1 MDKTTLKQ
9 LKPGTLFRLKDS
21 ESSPVRDHYDR
32 SFLKLMLAIN
42 TKTTI
47 MKLSSKEPKQYSL
60 ILHIRILDIMNI
72 KKLFNRFRK
81 REPELSYSLNL
92 IYLEDTKVVFNQN
105 IQCAKDL
112 ENYLSAYMRLFG
124 MYSDKPYVLIYQEYK
139 NRYWVYDK
147 EPYLLYYKVPP
158 IVNLSRKLSGK
169 SDMVI
174 TKEEYQA
181 AKDLVP
187 AHEVSDRFKI
197 PEYITGVFTDIWYK
211 CQGYMDTD
219 HDSLEEILELM
230 QHNWLK
236 EFEWLVF
243 KRNYDT
249 DMLFLNHS
257 LTLILDQTEE
267 EGRRICIQNIIE
279 RNINQENQQENQDEN
294 ETV

>member
-1 MDKTTLKQ
+1 
-9 LKPGTLFRLKDS
+9 
-21 ESSPVRDHYDR
+21 
-32 SFLKLMLAIN
+32 
-42 TKTTI
+42 
-47 MKLSSKEPKQYSL
+47 
-60 ILHIRILDIMNI
+60 MNI
-72 KKLFNRFRK
+72 KNLFNRFRK
-81 REPELSYSLNL
+81 RELELSYSLNL

-139 NRYWVYDK
+139 SKYWVYDK
-147 EPYLLYYKVPP
+147 EPYLLYYKVPL
-158 IVNLSRKLSGK
+158 IVNTSRKLSGK

-174 TKEEYQA
+174 TKEKYQA
-181 AKDLVP
+181 AKALVP

-219 HDSLEEILELM
+219 MDTDHIGLEEILELM

-236 EFEWLVF
+236 EFELLVF

-249 DMLFLNHS
+249 DMLFLTHS
-257 LTLILDQTEE
+257 LTYILDQAEE
-267 EGRRICIQNIIE
+267 EDRRICIQNIIE
-279 RNINQENQQENQDEN
+279 RNININQENQDEN
-294 ETV
+294 ETI

>member
-1 MDKTTLKQ
+1 
-9 LKPGTLFRLKDS
+9 
-21 ESSPVRDHYDR
+21 
-32 SFLKLMLAIN
+32 
-42 TKTTI
+42 
-47 MKLSSKEPKQYSL
+47 
-60 ILHIRILDIMNI
+60 MNI
-72 KKLFNRFRK
+72 KNLFNRFRK

-112 ENYLSAYMRLFG
+112 ENYLSAYMRLFD

-147 EPYLLYYKVPP
+147 EPYLLYYKVPL
-158 IVNLSRKLSGK
+158 IVNLSRNLSGE

-174 TKEEYQA
+174 TNEKYQA

-211 CQGYMDTD
+211 CQGYMDTN
-219 HDSLEEILELM
+219 HVGLEEILELM

-249 DMLFLNHS
+249 DMFFLKHS
-257 LTLILDQTEE
+257 LTYILYQTEE

-279 RNINQENQQENQDEN
+279 RNINNINQENQDEN
-294 ETV
+294 ETI

>member
-1 MDKTTLKQ
+1 
-9 LKPGTLFRLKDS
+9 
-21 ESSPVRDHYDR
+21 
-32 SFLKLMLAIN
+32 
-42 TKTTI
+42 
-47 MKLSSKEPKQYSL
+47 
-60 ILHIRILDIMNI
+60 MNI
-72 KKLFNRFRK
+72 KNLFNRFRK
-81 REPELSYSLNL
+81 SKESELSYSLNL
-92 IYLEDTKVVFNQN
+92 IYLEDTRVVFNQN

-139 NRYWVYDK
+139 SRYWVYDK
-147 EPYLLYYKVPP
+147 EPYLLYYKVPL
-158 IVNLSRKLSGK
+158 IVNTSRKLSGK

-174 TKEEYQA
+174 TGKSDMVITKEKYQA

-219 HDSLEEILELM
+219 HVGLEEILELM

-236 EFEWLVF
+236 EFELLVF
-243 KRNYDT
+243 ERNYDT
-249 DMLFLNHS
+249 DMLFLTHS
-257 LTLILDQTEE
+257 LTYILDQTEE

-279 RNINQENQQENQDEN
+279 RNINQENQDEN

>member
-1 MDKTTLKQ
+1 
-9 LKPGTLFRLKDS
+9 
-21 ESSPVRDHYDR
+21 
-32 SFLKLMLAIN
+32 
-42 TKTTI
+42 
-47 MKLSSKEPKQYSL
+47 
-60 ILHIRILDIMNI
+60 MNI
-72 KKLFNRFRK
+72 KNLFNRFCK

-139 NRYWVYDK
+139 SKYWVYDK
-147 EPYLLYYKVPP
+147 EPYLLYYKVPL
-158 IVNLSRKLSGK
+158 IVNLSRKLSGE
-169 SDMVI
+169 SDMSDIVM
-174 TKEEYQA
+174 TKEKYQVVKA
-181 AKDLVP
+181 LVP

-211 CQGYMDTD
+211 CQGYMDTNHVD
-219 HDSLEEILELM
+219 LEEILELM

-249 DMLFLNHS
+249 DMLFLSHS
-257 LTLILDQTEE
+257 LTYILDQTKE

-279 RNINQENQQENQDEN
+279 RNINNINQENQDEN
-294 ETV
+294 ETI

>member
-1 MDKTTLKQ
+1 
-9 LKPGTLFRLKDS
+9 
-21 ESSPVRDHYDR
+21 
-32 SFLKLMLAIN
+32 
-42 TKTTI
+42 
-47 MKLSSKEPKQYSL
+47 
-60 ILHIRILDIMNI
+60 MNI
-72 KKLFNRFRK
+72 KNLFNRFCK
-81 REPELSYSLNL
+81 RESELSYSLNL

-139 NRYWVYDK
+139 SRYLVYDK
-147 EPYLLYYKVPP
+147 EPYLLYYKVPL
-158 IVNLSRKLSGK
+158 IVNFSRELSGE
-169 SDMVI
+169 SDMVDMVI
-174 TKEEYQA
+174 TKEKYQA

-211 CQGYMDTD
+211 CQGYMDTN
-219 HDSLEEILELM
+219 HISLEEILELM

-236 EFEWLVF
+236 EFEWLVL

-249 DMLFLNHS
+249 DMFFLNHS
-257 LTLILDQTEE
+257 LTYILNQTKE

-279 RNINQENQQENQDEN
+279 RNINQENQDEN
-294 ETV
+294 ETI

>member
-1 MDKTTLKQ
+1 
-9 LKPGTLFRLKDS
+9 
-21 ESSPVRDHYDR
+21 
-32 SFLKLMLAIN
+32 
-42 TKTTI
+42 
-47 MKLSSKEPKQYSL
+47 
-60 ILHIRILDIMNI
+60 MNI
-72 KKLFNRFRK
+72 KNLFNRFRK

-139 NRYWVYDK
+139 SRYWVYDK

-158 IVNLSRKLSGK
+158 IVINLSRKLLGK

-174 TKEEYQA
+174 TKEKYQA
-181 AKDLVP
+181 AKALVP

-197 PEYITGVFTDIWYK
+197 PEYITRVFTDIWYK

-219 HDSLEEILELM
+219 HVGLEEILELM
-230 QHNWLK
+230 QHKWLK
-236 EFEWLVF
+236 EFELLVF
-243 KRNYDT
+243 KRDYDT
-249 DMLFLNHS
+249 DMLFLSHS
-257 LTLILDQTEE
+257 LTHILDQTEE

-279 RNINQENQQENQDEN
+279 RNINNINPENQDEN
-294 ETV
+294 ETI

>member
-1 MDKTTLKQ
+1 
-9 LKPGTLFRLKDS
+9 
-21 ESSPVRDHYDR
+21 
-32 SFLKLMLAIN
+32 
-42 TKTTI
+42 
-47 MKLSSKEPKQYSL
+47 
-60 ILHIRILDIMNI
+60 MNI
-72 KKLFNRFRK
+72 KNPFNRFRK

-124 MYSDKPYVLIYQEYK
+124 IYSDKPYVLIYQEYK

-147 EPYLLYYKVPP
+147 ESYLLYYKVPL
-158 IVNLSRKLSGK
+158 IVNLSRKLSGESDM

-174 TKEEYQA
+174 TKEKYQA

-187 AHEVSDRFKI
+187 AHEVSDGFKI

-211 CQGYMDTD
+211 CQGYMDTN
-219 HDSLEEILELM
+219 HVGLEEILELM

-236 EFEWLVF
+236 EFEWLVL

-257 LTLILDQTEE
+257 LTLILNQTKE

-279 RNINQENQQENQDEN
+279 RNINQENQDEN
-294 ETV
+294 ETI

>member
-1 MDKTTLKQ
+1 
-9 LKPGTLFRLKDS
+9 
-21 ESSPVRDHYDR
+21 
-32 SFLKLMLAIN
+32 
-42 TKTTI
+42 
-47 MKLSSKEPKQYSL
+47 
-60 ILHIRILDIMNI
+60 MNI
-72 KKLFNRFRK
+72 KNLFNRFCK

-124 MYSDKPYVLIYQEYK
+124 IYSDEPYVLIYQEYK
-139 NRYWVYDK
+139 SEYWVYDK
-147 EPYLLYYKVPP
+147 EPYLLYYKVPL
-158 IVNLSRKLSGK
+158 IVNFSIVNFSRKLSGK
-169 SDMVI
+169 SDIADMII
-174 TKEEYQA
+174 TKEKYQA

-211 CQGYMDTD
+211 CQGYMDTN
-219 HDSLEEILELM
+219 HVGLEEILELM

-236 EFEWLVF
+236 EFELLVL
-243 KRNYDT
+243 KRNHDT

-257 LTLILDQTEE
+257 LTFILNQTEE

-279 RNINQENQQENQDEN
+279 RNINQENQDEN
-294 ETV
+294 ETI

>member
-1 MDKTTLKQ
+1 
-9 LKPGTLFRLKDS
+9 
-21 ESSPVRDHYDR
+21 
-32 SFLKLMLAIN
+32 
-42 TKTTI
+42 
-47 MKLSSKEPKQYSL
+47 
-60 ILHIRILDIMNI
+60 MNI
-72 KKLFNRFRK
+72 KNLFNRFRK
-81 REPELSYSLNL
+81 SKESELSYSLNL
-92 IYLEDTKVVFNQN
+92 IYLEGTRVVFNQN

-124 MYSDKPYVLIYQEYK
+124 MYLDKPYVLIYQEYK

-147 EPYLLYYKVPP
+147 EPYLLYYKVPF
-158 IVNLSRKLSGK
+158 IVNTSRKLSGK

-174 TKEEYQA
+174 TIEKYQA

-219 HDSLEEILELM
+219 HVGLEEILELM
-230 QHNWLK
+230 QYNWLK
-236 EFEWLVF
+236 EFELLVF

-249 DMLFLNHS
+249 DMLFLSHS
-257 LTLILDQTEE
+257 LTNYILDQTEE

-279 RNINQENQQENQDEN
+279 RNINQENQDEN
-294 ETV
+294 ETI

>member
-1 MDKTTLKQ
+1 
-9 LKPGTLFRLKDS
+9 
-21 ESSPVRDHYDR
+21 
-32 SFLKLMLAIN
+32 
-42 TKTTI
+42 
-47 MKLSSKEPKQYSL
+47 
-60 ILHIRILDIMNI
+60 MNI
-72 KKLFNRFRK
+72 KNLFNRFRK

-139 NRYWVYDK
+139 SRYWVYDK
-147 EPYLLYYKVPP
+147 EPYLLYYKVPL

-174 TKEEYQA
+174 TKEKYQA
-181 AKDLVP
+181 AKALVP

-197 PEYITGVFTDIWYK
+197 PEYITGVFTD
-211 CQGYMDTD
+211 TD
-219 HDSLEEILELM
+219 HVGLGEILELM

-236 EFEWLVF
+236 EFELLVF

-249 DMLFLNHS
+249 DMLFLIHS
-257 LTLILDQTEE
+257 LTYILDQTEE

-279 RNINQENQQENQDEN
+279 RNINQENQDEN
-294 ETV
+294 ETI